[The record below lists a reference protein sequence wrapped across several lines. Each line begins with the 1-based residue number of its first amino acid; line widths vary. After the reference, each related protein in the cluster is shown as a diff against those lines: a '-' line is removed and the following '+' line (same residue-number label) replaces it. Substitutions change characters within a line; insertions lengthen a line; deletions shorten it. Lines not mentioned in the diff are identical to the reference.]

1 MDNLI
6 NKNLREHLN
15 LNKGLV
21 NDIRSHELKTRPEVN
36 QPTSVTYL
44 NVRGG
49 EQGRRIKVEGLYV
62 LLDSGCS
69 DSLIRYEC
77 VKHLKHKFKKNET
90 AYDVAGGAFSTTKEV
105 KVKFS
110 LPQFTDSK
118 IITHKFQIDES
129 ENTGIGYDAIIGRD
143 LLSAMGINLNFKDE
157 VIEWDQMVTPMK
169 NYYSETPSKKATR
182 EELRVLMTPSEEPIA
197 AQQNLKR
204 ANKIL
209 DASYEKA
216 DLRQVVQQQ
225 ESLSQEERNELY
237 ELLDEHK
244 ELFDGT
250 LGDWKTKPVDFELRD
265 DAQPHSSRYYPMA
278 RIHKDTFKTEIKR
291 LVKLGVLEEVRESE
305 WGSPTF
311 IIAKKNGSV
320 RFLSDFRVLNTKIKR
335 KPYPLPKIGD
345 VLQQLEG
352 FQYATTLDLNMG
364 YYTVRLS
371 PEASDMCTIVTEF
384 GKFRY
389 LRLPMGVSCSPDI
402 FQSKINELL
411 GDLDYIRAYLDDVL
425 VLSKGTFTEHLQQV
439 RVVLQRFQRA
449 GLRVNIDKSSF
460 GISEVEYL
468 GYLITKEGIKPDP
481 KKVQGIVD
489 MARPTTSTEIRR
501 LVGLVQYYRDLW
513 PRRSHVLAPLT
524 EAAAG
529 KAKRAKIKWTEELE
543 RAFQD
548 LKKLVAKDTMLNYPD
563 WSKPFEVHTD
573 ASDFQLGAV
582 ISQNN
587 KPIAFF
593 SRKLN
598 TAQKNYTT
606 TEKELLSIV
615 ECLKQFRNILFG
627 YEIIVWSDHKN
638 LVHAATVSES
648 QRVMRWRLLLEEF
661 GPDIRHIAGVEN
673 IVADAISRLPM
684 THNNEQKEASTSE
697 LHCRLNELFIRERN
711 EANENGFPL
720 DLSVVQQMQQ
730 IELQKRN
737 SKLKTQLKDKT
748 SGFAMTEIDEFVLL
762 TYQGRIYVP
771 QPLRG
776 RTLSWYHHYLSHPG
790 GDRLANTLSSV
801 CYWKGMTSQAKGFC
815 KKCGSCQKY
824 KKRRVK
830 YGKMPP
836 KTIKD
841 QLEPWHTVHVDLIG
855 PYNKK
860 VKQQQADGTVQVVEL
875 QLTCMTFIDPATGW
889 FEMAEVPYY
898 DIDDIKKGNKQA
910 IDKTSARISLL
921 FDKVWLSRYPRP
933 SYVVFDNGSEFKKDF
948 IPLLRDFAIKPK
960 LTTIKNPQSNAPVE
974 RIHQVIGNMF
984 ITQDLDNQVLD
995 LIDPW
1000 GPTLNAISW
1009 AIRASHHSTL
1019 DYTPCQAVFQRDMIF
1034 NIKTIVNWKEV
1045 SLRKQAQVDR
1055 DNQRENKKRVD
1066 HDYQVGEQVY
1076 ITKDGIY
1083 RKLDG
1088 PKTGPYPITNIFTNG
1103 TVRIQRGI
1111 VNERINI
1118 RRLEP
1123 HFE

>member
-1 MDNLI
+1 MN
-6 NKNLREHLN
+6 NQAFC
-15 LNKGLV
+15 
-21 NDIRSHELKTRPEVN
+21 NDIRNNESKKESVR
-36 QPTSVTYL
+36 QPTPVTL
-44 NVRGG
+44 FNVQGG
-49 EQGRRIKVEGLYV
+49 KEGHRIKVNGLFV

-69 DSLIRYEC
+69 DSIIKYKC
-77 VKHLKHKFKKNET
+77 VKHLKHKFKKNLIQYE
-90 AYDVAGGAFSTTKEV
+90 VAGGAFNTTKEV
-105 KVKFS
+105 KVRFTLPEFS
-110 LPQFTDSK
+110 EGK
-118 IITHKFQIDES
+118 IVTHKFQID
-129 ENTGIGYDAIIGRD
+129 NTTEDGIGYDAIIGRD
-143 LLSAMGINLNFKDE
+143 LLLTMGINLNFKDE
-157 VIEWDQMVTPMK
+157 VVEWDRMVSPMK
-169 NYYSETPSKKATR
+169 DYYNDIPSAKPTR

-197 AQQNLKR
+197 AQENLSR
-204 ANKIL
+204 ATKIL
-209 DASYEKA
+209 DADYHKA
-216 DLRQVVQQQ
+216 DLREVVNNQS
-225 ESLSQEERNELY
+225 SLDKEEKKLLY
-237 ELLDEHK
+237 ELLDEFE

-250 LGDWKTKPVDFELRD
+250 LGDWNTDPVDFELKE
-265 DAQPHSSRYYPMA
+265 DAKPHSSRYYPMA
-278 RIHKDTFKTEIKR
+278 RIHKDTFKNEVKR

-311 IIAKKNGSV
+311 IIPKKNKTV
-320 RFLSDFRVLNTKIKR
+320 RFLSDFRVLNTKLKR
-335 KPYPLPKIGD
+335 KPYPIPRIGD

-364 YYTVRLS
+364 YYTLRLS
-371 PEASDMCTIVTEF
+371 SAASDMCTIVTEF

-411 GDLDYIRAYLDDVL
+411 GDLEYIRAYLDDVL
-425 VLSKGTFTEHLQQV
+425 VLSKGTFKEHLQQV

-449 GLRVNIDKSSF
+449 GLRVNVDKSSF

-529 KAKRAKIKWTEELE
+529 KAKRAKIKWNDELE

-548 LKKLVAKDTMLNYPD
+548 LKKLVATDTMLNYPD
-563 WSKPFEVHTD
+563 WSIPFEIHTD

-582 ISQNN
+582 ISQNG

-598 TAQKNYTT
+598 SAQKNYTT

-661 GPDIRHIAGVEN
+661 GPDIRHIAGVDN
-673 IVADAISRLPM
+673 IVADAISRLP
-684 THNNEQKEASTSE
+684 TTQDPDRVEASTSE
-697 LHCRLNELFIRERN
+697 LHSRMNEMF
-711 EANENGFPL
+711 ANNQVNTAEDNGFPL
-720 DLSVVQQMQQ
+720 DLSVVQQIQQ
-730 IELQKRN
+730 TELRKRN
-737 SKLKTQLKDKT
+737 SKLKSQLKDKN
-748 SGFAMTEIDEFVLL
+748 SGYAMSDIEDFDIL
-762 TYQGRIYVP
+762 TYEGKIYVP
-771 QPLRG
+771 HPLRG
-776 RTLSWYHHYLSHPG
+776 RTLSWYHLYLCHPG

-801 CYWKGMTSQAKGFC
+801 CYWKGMNSQAKEFC
-815 KKCGSCQKY
+815 KRCGSCQKF

-830 YGKMPP
+830 YGKLPAKNVKQLVP
-836 KTIKD
+836 WNTI
-841 QLEPWHTVHVDLIG
+841 HVDLIG
-855 PYNKK
+855 PYTKK
-860 VKQQQADGTVQVVEL
+860 VKQQDADNNIITKDL

-889 FEMAEVPYY
+889 FEIAEVPYY
-898 DIDDIKKGNKQA
+898 DIEDIKKGNKKA
-910 IDKTSARISLL
+910 IDKTSARISNL
-921 FDKVWLSRYPRP
+921 FNNVWLSRYPRP
-933 SYVVFDNGSEFKKDF
+933 AKVVFDNGSEFKKDF

-960 LTTIKNPQSNAPVE
+960 CTTIKNPQSNAPVE

-984 ITQDLDNQVLD
+984 ITQDLDNKVFD

-1000 GPTLNAISW
+1000 GPTLTAIAW

-1019 DYTPCQAVFQRDMIF
+1019 GQTPAQAVFQRDMIF
-1034 NIKTIVNWKEV
+1034 NIKSIINWKEV
-1045 SLRKQAQVDR
+1045 SIRKQTRVDQ

-1066 HDYQVGEQVY
+1066 HDYQVGDQVY
-1076 ITKDGIY
+1076 IVNNDIH

-1088 PKTGPYPITNIFTNG
+1088 PKTGPYQITTVFTNG

-1123 HFE
+1123 HFD

>member
-1 MDNLI
+1 M
-6 NKNLREHLN
+6 
-15 LNKGLV
+15 
-21 NDIRSHELKTRPEVN
+21 
-36 QPTSVTYL
+36 
-44 NVRGG
+44 
-49 EQGRRIKVEGLYV
+49 
-62 LLDSGCS
+62 LDSGAS
-69 DSLIRYEC
+69 DSIIRKRY
-77 VKHLKHKFKKNET
+77 VRHLKQKFKDNEII
-90 AYDVAGGAFSTTKEV
+90 YEVAGGDFSTNKEV
-105 KVKFS
+105 KVRFS
-110 LPQFTDSK
+110 LPDFKDSK

-129 ENTGIGYDAIIGRD
+129 KDDGIGYDAIIGRD
-143 LLSAMGINLNFKDE
+143 LLIAMGINLNFKDE
-157 VIEWDQMVTPMK
+157 VIEWDQMVTPMQDYQQQK
-169 NYYSETPSKKATR
+169 PSHKQTR

-197 AQQNLKR
+197 AQENLSR
-204 ANKIL
+204 ARKIL
-209 DASYEKA
+209 DADYHKA
-216 DLRQVVQQQ
+216 DLREVVSKQA
-225 ESLSQEERNELY
+225 SLDSDEKE
-237 ELLDEHK
+237 ELLELLQEFE

-250 LGDWKTKPVDFELRD
+250 LGDWDTEPVDFELKE
-265 DAQPHSSRYYPMA
+265 DAKPHSARYYPMA
-278 RIHKDTFKTEIKR
+278 RIHKETFKTEIKR
-291 LVKLGVLEEVRESE
+291 LVKLKVLEEVRESE

-311 IIAKKNGSV
+311 ILPKKNGSV
-320 RFLSDFRVLNTKIKR
+320 RFLSDFRQLNTKIKR
-335 KPYPLPKIGD
+335 KPYPLPRIGD

-371 PEASDMCTIVTEF
+371 SEASDMCTIVTEF

-411 GDLDYIRAYLDDVL
+411 GDLEYIRAYLDDVL
-425 VLSKGTFTEHLQQV
+425 VLSKGTFKDHLQKV
-439 RVVLQRFQRA
+439 RVVLERFQRK

-563 WSKPFEVHTD
+563 WSQPFEVHTD

-598 TAQKNYTT
+598 SAQKNYTT

-684 THNNEQKEASTSE
+684 TQNNDRVEVSTSE
-697 LHCRLNELFIRERN
+697 LHCRMNELFLRERDETN
-711 EANENGFPL
+711 DNGFPL

-730 IELQKRN
+730 IELRKRK
-737 SKLKTQLKDKT
+737 SKLKAQLKDKG
-748 SGFAMTEIDEFVLL
+748 SGYAMKEIDEFDLL
-762 TYQGRIYVP
+762 TYKDKIYVP

-776 RTLSWYHHYLSHPG
+776 RTLSWYHLYLCHPG
-790 GDRLANTLSSV
+790 GDRLANTLSTV
-801 CYWKGMTSQAKGFC
+801 CYWKGMTSQAKSFC

-830 YGKMPP
+830 YGKLPA
-836 KTIKD
+836 KNVQ
-841 QLEPWHTVHVDLIG
+841 QLVPWETVHVDLIG
-855 PYNKK
+855 PYTKK
-860 VKQQQADGTVQVVEL
+860 VTQQQADGSTMLVEL

-889 FEMAEVPYY
+889 FEIAEVPYY
-898 DIDDIKKGNKQA
+898 DIDDIKKGNRQA

-933 SYVVFDNGSEFKKDF
+933 SKVVFDNGSEFKKDF
-948 IPLLRDFAIKPK
+948 IPLLQDFAIKPK
-960 LTTIKNPQSNAPVE
+960 CTTIKNPQSNAPVE
-974 RIHQVIGNMF
+974 RVHQVIGNMF
-984 ITQDLDNQVLD
+984 ITEGLDTKIFD

-1000 GPTLNAISW
+1000 GPTLTAIAW

-1019 DYTPCQAVFQRDMIF
+1019 GQTPAQAVFQRDMIF
-1034 NIKTIVNWKEV
+1034 NMKSIINWKEV
-1045 SLRKQAQVDR
+1045 SIRKQKRVDQ

-1066 HDYQVGEQVY
+1066 HDYQVDEEVY
-1076 ITKDGIY
+1076 IIKDGIY

-1088 PKTGPYPITNIFTNG
+1088 PKIGPFRITNLFTNG

-1123 HFE
+1123 HFT